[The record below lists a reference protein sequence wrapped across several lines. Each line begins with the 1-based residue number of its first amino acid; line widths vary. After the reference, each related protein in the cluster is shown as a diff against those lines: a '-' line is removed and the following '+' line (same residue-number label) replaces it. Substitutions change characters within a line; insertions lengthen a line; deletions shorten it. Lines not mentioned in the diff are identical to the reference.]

1 MRAFRGLGVALRFT
15 GPPAHPLGLLVE
27 EQRVLPVWTYR
38 WMLRL
43 LDVPAALSR
52 RGYAPASG
60 EVVLAVE
67 DGLFPENRG
76 PWRLEADGS
85 GSLSVSP
92 AGGSRVRP
100 VTIGTLSSMYSGFLS
115 PFDAVA
121 LGQLDETQAPFLAQL
136 FGGPAPWMH
145 DFF

>member
-1 MRAFRGLGVALRFT
+1 V
-15 GPPAHPLGLLVE
+15 
-27 EQRVLPVWTYR
+27 
-38 WMLRL
+38 
-43 LDVPAALSR
+43 
-52 RGYAPASG
+52 SG
-60 EVVLAVE
+60 EIVVAVE

-85 GSLSVSP
+85 GAVSVSP
-92 AGGSRVRP
+92 TGGTGSRAVP
-100 VTIGTLSSMYSGFLS
+100 VGTLSAIYSGFLS

-121 LGQLDETQAPFLAQL
+121 LGQLDEAKAPFLAQL